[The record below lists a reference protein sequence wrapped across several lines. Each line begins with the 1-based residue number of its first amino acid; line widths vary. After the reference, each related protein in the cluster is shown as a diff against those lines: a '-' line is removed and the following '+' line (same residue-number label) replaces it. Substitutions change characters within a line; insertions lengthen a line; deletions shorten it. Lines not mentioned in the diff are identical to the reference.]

1 MKVAPDR
8 RRAARRRGRLPL
20 LLVALAALLAGC
32 AQAPREDVCRQIL
45 EALLPAEAAPQV
57 TGVESDPVSHNGVV
71 LRYRVK
77 PTGPRLDEEH
87 HLLCVFAP
95 PSGDP
100 ARFGLISVEVDGKPL
115 SRVKLILLHRW
126 LGQEMPPQLLDQDAP
141 HPRWPLGLHLA
152 YLVQQVLNG
161 LVVGSVIA
169 LVAVGYTLVYG
180 VTRHIQFAYGELLA
194 IGAFMTSLSYGAL
207 VMAGQAGLAAVVG
220 LGLPFAMLIGGL
232 GGYWID
238 RTVFRPMRGSDT
250 QTALIAAI
258 GLSIF
263 LQEFL
268 RLTQGGHGR
277 WLPSLL
283 PGKLPFFAAGGFAV
297 SLTFSQVA
305 VVLMAVA
312 LSLAQGWILHRT
324 ALGRSYRA
332 AADDPR
338 MSALL
343 GVDVTRVVA
352 LTYAGGAALAAAA
365 GAALMLHYGE
375 AGAQMGVMFGF
386 KALTAALLGGIG
398 SFAGALVGGLV
409 IGQVEALWAGY
420 LDGAWRDAAVFAVLV
435 LVLLFRPAGLFA
447 PSDPLTSGG
456 SYGGP

>member
-1 MKVAPDR
+1 MPSRTSIHR
-8 RRAARRRGRLPL
+8 RPLHCAAL
-20 LLVALAALLAGC
+20 LLALAALLSGC
-32 AQAPREDVCRQIL
+32 AEQAREGVCRQIL
-45 EALLPAEAAPQV
+45 DALLPAQALPEVIDVAA
-57 TGVESDPVSHNGVV
+57 DPVSHNGIV

-77 PTGPRLDEEH
+77 PTGLRIEEEH
-87 HLLCVFAP
+87 HLLCAFAP

-100 ARFGLISVEVDGKPL
+100 AHYGLLSVEVDGKPI

-126 LGQEMPPQLLDQDAP
+126 LGQDVPPQLLDEDAP
-141 HPRWPLGLHLA
+141 HPHWPAGLQAA

-161 LVVGSVIA
+161 IVIGSVIA

-194 IGAFMTSLSYGAL
+194 IGAFMTSLAYGVLA
-207 VMAGQAGLAAVVG
+207 MAGQAGLAAVVG
-220 LGLPFAMLIGGL
+220 LGLPFALLIGGL

-238 RTVFRPMRGSDT
+238 RSIFRPMRGSDT

-283 PGKLPFFAAGGFAV
+283 PGKLAFFTAGGFTV

-305 VVLMAVA
+305 VVLIAVG
-312 LSLAQGWILHRT
+312 LSLGQGWVLGRT
-324 ALGRSYRA
+324 SLGRSYRA
-332 AADDPR
+332 SADDPR
-338 MSALL
+338 MAALL

-365 GAALMLHYGE
+365 GAALILHYGE

-398 SFAGALVGGLV
+398 SFAGALVGGLI